1 MKLMKDYKNIQLISQ
16 FTSPFSGKLV
26 TRERSNLCIK
36 GRAFVDVLDHPD
48 FIAENPTFNP

>member
-1 MKLMKDYKNIQLISQ
+1 MKDYKNIQLISQ